1 MQQGLEAAQHT
12 EARVGRSMFL
22 ALLAE
27 VYGQTEQPDMGLR
40 MANEALPIAHHHGER
55 CYEAETSRIKGELLL
70 TLSAADEAEAERC
83 LQHALEVAGQQ
94 QARVWELRAAISL
107 SRLKQQQNKHGE
119 AKQLLSNVYGR
130 FTEGFDTTDLQEAK
144 MLLQNLQSF

>member
-1 MQQGLEAAQHT
+1 M
-12 EARVGRSMFL
+12 R
-22 ALLAE
+22 
-27 VYGQTEQPDMGLR
+27 LR
-40 MANEALPIAHHHGER
+40 MANEALPIAHYHGER